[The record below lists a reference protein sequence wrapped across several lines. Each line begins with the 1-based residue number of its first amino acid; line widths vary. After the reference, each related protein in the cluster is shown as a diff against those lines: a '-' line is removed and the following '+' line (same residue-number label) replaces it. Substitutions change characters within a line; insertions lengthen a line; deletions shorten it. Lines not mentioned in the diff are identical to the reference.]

1 MPERGIFIIAEAGVN
16 HNGSLETAKRL
27 VDAAAQAGADC
38 VKFQTYITE
47 EDTSVFA
54 AQADYQ
60 KQNTGDGGQ
69 SQYEMLKKL
78 ELGYE
83 QFRELKRYCGEK
95 GILFLSSPFE
105 LRSVEFL
112 EELDI
117 PFWKIASS
125 EITNY
130 PFLKKIAQTGKPIV
144 MSTGMCTLQE
154 IRQAM
159 DVLLSSGD
167 RKIVLLQCNTE
178 YPTPMQDVNLRA
190 MLGLQREFGC
200 PVGYS
205 DHTRGIEIA
214 VAAAA
219 LGAVIIEKHFTLDK
233 HMVGPDHIASL
244 DPNELEA
251 MVRAI
256 RNVETAL
263 GSPAKEISESERKN
277 RTAARKSVV
286 AARDIRRGEILTE
299 ENIAAKRPGGG
310 ISPMRWEELLGQR
323 AVRDFIRDEMIEC

>member
-27 VDAAAQAGADC
+27 VDAAVQAGADC

-60 KQNTGDGGQ
+60 KQNTGEGGQ

-83 QFRELKRYCGEK
+83 EFRELKRYCGEK

-105 LRSVEFL
+105 LRSVAFL
-112 EELDI
+112 EEIGI

-125 EITNY
+125 EVTNY

-154 IRQAM
+154 IRQAV
-159 DVLLSSGD
+159 DVLESCGE
-167 RKIVLLQCNTE
+167 REIVLLQCNTE

-190 MLGLQREFGC
+190 MQGLQKEFGY

-205 DHTRGIEIA
+205 DHTQGIEIPI
-214 VAAAA
+214 AAAA
-219 LGAVIIEKHFTLDK
+219 LGAVIIEKHFTLDRR
-233 HMVGPDHIASL
+233 MEGPDHIASL
-244 DPNELEA
+244 EPKELET
-251 MVRAI
+251 MVHAI

-277 RTAARKSVV
+277 RTAARKSIV

>member
-205 DHTRGIEIA
+205 DHTQGIEIA

>member
-27 VDAAAQAGADC
+27 VDAAVQAGADC

-83 QFRELKRYCGEK
+83 EFRELKRYCGEK

-105 LRSVEFL
+105 LRSVAFL
-112 EELDI
+112 EEIGI

-125 EITNY
+125 EVTNY

-154 IRQAM
+154 IRQAVN
-159 DVLLSSGD
+159 VLESCGE
-167 RKIVLLQCNTE
+167 REIVLLQCNTE

-190 MLGLQREFGC
+190 MQGLQKEFGY
-200 PVGYS
+200 PAGYS
-205 DHTRGIEIA
+205 DHTQGIEIPI
-214 VAAAA
+214 AAAA

-233 HMVGPDHIASL
+233 QMEGPDHIASL
-244 DPNELEA
+244 EPKELEA
-251 MVRAI
+251 MVHAI

>member
-112 EELDI
+112 EKLDI

-205 DHTRGIEIA
+205 DHTQGIEIA

-233 HMVGPDHIASL
+233 RMEGPDHIASL
-244 DPNELEA
+244 EPEELEA

>member
-83 QFRELKRYCGEK
+83 EFRELKRYCGEK

-105 LRSVEFL
+105 LRSVAFL
-112 EELDI
+112 EEIGI

-130 PFLKKIAQTGKPIV
+130 PFLKKIAQNGKPIV

-159 DVLLSSGD
+159 DVLLSCGD

-205 DHTRGIEIA
+205 DHTQGIEIPI
-214 VAAAA
+214 AAAA

-233 HMVGPDHIASL
+233 QMEGPDHIASL

>member
-214 VAAAA
+214 IAAAA

>member
-105 LRSVEFL
+105 LRSVAFL
-112 EELDI
+112 EEIGI

-125 EITNY
+125 EVTNY

-154 IRQAM
+154 IRQAV
-159 DVLLSSGD
+159 DVLESCGE
-167 RKIVLLQCNTE
+167 REIVLLQCNTE

-190 MLGLQREFGC
+190 MQGLQKEFGY

-205 DHTRGIEIA
+205 DHTQGIEIPI
-214 VAAAA
+214 AAAA

-244 DPNELEA
+244 DPKELEA

-256 RNVETAL
+256 RNVEMAL

-277 RTAARKSVV
+277 RVAARKSIV

>member
-16 HNGSLETAKRL
+16 HNGSLEIAKRL

-144 MSTGMCTLQE
+144 MSTGMCTLHE

-159 DVLLSSGD
+159 DVLLSCGD

-190 MLGLQREFGC
+190 MLGLQREFGY

-205 DHTRGIEIA
+205 DHTQGIEIA

-244 DPNELEA
+244 DPKELEA

>member
-105 LRSVEFL
+105 LRSVAFL
-112 EELDI
+112 EEIGI

-125 EITNY
+125 EVTNY

-154 IRQAM
+154 IRQAV
-159 DVLLSSGD
+159 DVLESCGE
-167 RKIVLLQCNTE
+167 REIVLLQCNTE

-190 MLGLQREFGC
+190 MQGLQKEFGY

-205 DHTRGIEIA
+205 DHTQGIEIPIA
-214 VAAAA
+214 VAA
-219 LGAVIIEKHFTLDK
+219 LGAVIIEKHFTLDRR
-233 HMVGPDHIASL
+233 MEGPDHIASL
-244 DPNELEA
+244 EPKELET
-251 MVRAI
+251 MVHAI

-277 RTAARKSVV
+277 RTAARKSIV

>member
-105 LRSVEFL
+105 LHSVEFL

-205 DHTRGIEIA
+205 DHTQGIEIA

-233 HMVGPDHIASL
+233 QMEGPDHIASL

>member
-27 VDAAAQAGADC
+27 VDAAVQAGADC

-83 QFRELKRYCGEK
+83 EFRELKRYCGEK

-105 LRSVEFL
+105 LRSVAFL
-112 EELDI
+112 EEIGI

-125 EITNY
+125 EVTNY

-154 IRQAM
+154 IRQAVN
-159 DVLLSSGD
+159 VLESCGE
-167 RKIVLLQCNTE
+167 REIVLLQCNTE

-190 MLGLQREFGC
+190 MQGLQKEFGY
-200 PVGYS
+200 PAGYS
-205 DHTRGIEIA
+205 DHTQGIEIPI
-214 VAAAA
+214 AAAA

-233 HMVGPDHIASL
+233 QMEGPDHIASL
-244 DPNELEA
+244 DPKELEA

>member
-144 MSTGMCTLQE
+144 MSTGMCTLHE

-159 DVLLSSGD
+159 DVLLSCGD

-190 MLGLQREFGC
+190 MLGLQREFGY

-205 DHTRGIEIA
+205 DHTQGIEIA

-244 DPNELEA
+244 DPKELEA

>member
-83 QFRELKRYCGEK
+83 QFRELKRYCGKK

-159 DVLLSSGD
+159 DVLLSCGD

-190 MLGLQREFGC
+190 MQGLQREFGC

-205 DHTRGIEIA
+205 DHTQGIEIA

-244 DPNELEA
+244 DPKELEA

-277 RTAARKSVV
+277 RTAARKSIV

>member
-16 HNGSLETAKRL
+16 HNGSLETAKKL
-27 VDAAAQAGADC
+27 VDSAAQAGADC

-60 KQNTGDGGQ
+60 KQNTGDGAQ

-78 ELGYE
+78 ELDYE
-83 QFRELKRYCGEK
+83 EFRELKRYCEEK
-95 GILFLSSPFE
+95 GILFLSSAFE
-105 LRSVEFL
+105 LRSIDFL
-112 EELDI
+112 EELGI

-159 DVLLSSGD
+159 DVLLSCGD

-205 DHTRGIEIA
+205 DHTQGIEIA

-233 HMVGPDHIASL
+233 QMEGPDHIASL
-244 DPNELEA
+244 EPKELET

-263 GSPAKEISESERKN
+263 GSADKEISESERKN
-277 RTAARKSVV
+277 RTAARKSIV
-286 AARDIRRGEILTE
+286 AARDIRCGEILTE

-323 AVRDFIRDEMIEC
+323 AVRDFKRDEMIEC